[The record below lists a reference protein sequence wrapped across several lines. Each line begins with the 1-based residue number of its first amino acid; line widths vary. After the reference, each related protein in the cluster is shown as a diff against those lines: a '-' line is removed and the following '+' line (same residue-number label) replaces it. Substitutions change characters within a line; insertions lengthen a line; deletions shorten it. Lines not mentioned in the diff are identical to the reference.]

1 MRTLT
6 FLLRKEF
13 LQVFRDR
20 AMMRLLVLMPIVQLL
35 LLGSAAT
42 FEIRRSAMF
51 VVDGDLSAAS
61 RGAVDRLEASGLF
74 EARAASSSLARAED
88 ALLAR
93 EVSSIVHIP
102 MRFEHDLRRGEEP
115 SVQFIV
121 NAEDGP
127 AAGLLSGYASRILR
141 EYAHELTG
149 GGAAT
154 SRPDDVRVR
163 SWYNPGLRYSDFM
176 VPGILAVLITII
188 ATAIGAMNIV
198 REKELGTLEQL
209 NVTPISKGQFIA
221 SKLIPFWII
230 ALVDLALGLI
240 LARLVFDLPVRGSVG
255 LLFAAAAVYLVV
267 ALAIGLWVSTI
278 VATQQQAMFVSFAIN
293 MVYLLMSGL
302 FTPVASM
309 PPGVRWLAELSPLKH
324 FIEVSRGILLKGAGP
339 LDIAFPIALLM
350 AYAAVMLALS
360 IRQYSKTTI

>member
-13 LQVFRDR
+13 LQIFRDR

-42 FEIRRSAMF
+42 FEIRSSAMY
-51 VVDGDLSAAS
+51 VVDLDLSSAS
-61 RGAVDRLEASGLF
+61 RGLVQRLEASGLF
-74 EARAASSSLARAED
+74 EAREASTSLARAED

-93 EVSSIVHIP
+93 RVSSIIHVP
-102 MRFEHDLRRGEEP
+102 GRFEEDLRRSDRP
-115 SVQFIV
+115 AVQFIV

-127 AAGLLSGYASRILR
+127 SAGLMSAYANRIITAYGQEVQGAAASRADPGGLR
-141 EYAHELTG
+141 ARG
-149 GGAAT
+149 
-154 SRPDDVRVR
+154 
-163 SWYNPGLRYSDFM
+163 WYNPGLRYSDFM
-176 VPGILAVLITII
+176 VPGILAILITII

-230 ALVDLALGLI
+230 ALADLALGLLI
-240 LARLVFDLPVRGSVG
+240 ARVVFDLPVRGSLL

-309 PPGVRWLAELSPLKH
+309 PAGVRWLAELSPLKH

-339 LDIAFPIALLM
+339 TDAAAPIALLA
-350 AYAAVMLALS
+350 AYAAVMLTLS
-360 IRQYSKTTI
+360 VRQYSKTAL